1 MAGFVKVYVATPPL
15 RMVCISM
22 TSALLSPQEALALI
36 PEART
41 RVLDATYGIPG
52 YPATVLASMER
63 GRIAGARFFDI
74 DAVADPHAPYPH
86 TLPDTATFEAA
97 VRNLGISNEDT
108 VLVYDQNGI
117 SFAAARVWWM
127 FRVFGHERVH
137 VINGG
142 LPAWRMAG
150 LPLETGPMP
159 KPQPAAFKA
168 TYIPSLFRDF
178 EAMENG
184 GDTVLDAR
192 AAPRFEATV
201 HSMDGDAMPAHIEG
215 SLNIPFQ
222 NLLDHT
228 GAMKPDDD
236 LRVLLEP
243 YLKARTLV
251 CTCGSGVTACVVAL
265 ALHMIGR
272 TDAAVYDGSW
282 TEWSDRQGLR

>member
-1 MAGFVKVYVATPPL
+1 
-15 RMVCISM
+15 M
-22 TSALLSPQEALALI
+22 TSALLTPQEAFTLMSDHHI
-36 PEART
+36 C
-41 RVLDATYGIPG
+41 VLDATYGIPG
-52 YPATVLASMER
+52 YPASAIAGMER
-63 GRIAGARFFDI
+63 GRLAGAQFFDI
-74 DAVADPHAPYPH
+74 DTVADPHAPYPH
-86 TLPDTATFEAA
+86 TLPDATIFEAA
-97 VRNLGISNEDT
+97 ARSLGISNEDT
-108 VLVYDQNGI
+108 VLIYDQNGI

-159 KPQPAAFKA
+159 KPQPTAFKA

-178 EAMENG
+178 EAMESG

-201 HSMDGDAMPAHIEG
+201 HSMDGDATPAHIEG
-215 SLNIPFQ
+215 SLNVPFQ
-222 NLLDHT
+222 NLLDHM

-236 LRVLLEP
+236 LRALLEP
-243 YLKARTLV
+243 YLKAKSLV

-265 ALHMIGR
+265 ALHQIGR
-272 TDAAVYDGSW
+272 EDVAIYDGSW